1 MSCDDCLE
9 HLDDWLDGA
18 LDADTSARVAEHVAS
33 CDECHQIA
41 EDAKFLRP
49 LVAEWPKEVEP
60 PRDLWPEVRAAIAPA
75 PAHRWQAPRALAA
88 AAFLLVALG
97 SGAVGYWLRDVPAP
111 LAASAPPID
120 VARFESQVGTA
131 SAELAAA
138 VEARRD
144 ELDPETYATVQR
156 NLAIIDAAIA
166 ETRRALEQDPDDR
179 RAADALVAAHQQK
192 IRMLR
197 QVLWAPGR
205 NG

>member
-1 MSCDDCLE
+1 MTCDDCLE

-18 LDADTSARVAEHVAS
+18 LDPETAAQVEAHVAS
-33 CDECHQIA
+33 CEQDCRRIA

-49 LVAEWPKEVEP
+49 LVAEWPREVDP

-75 PAHRWQAPRALAA
+75 RRWQAPRALAA

-97 SGAVGYWLRDVPAP
+97 SGAAGYWLRDVPA
-111 LAASAPPID
+111 ARAPSID
-120 VARFESQVGTA
+120 VARFESQVDTA

-144 ELDPETYATVQR
+144 ELDPETYETVQR
-156 NLAIIDAAIA
+156 NLAIIDAAIE
-166 ETRRALEQDPDDR
+166 ETRRALERDPDDR

-192 IRMLR
+192 IRLLR